1 MVRLKTT
8 QLRTH
13 GSLRRLSALHQALV
27 ANAASL
33 VGTTAAT
40 AGLGVVYW
48 VLAARQFPSLSVGV
62 ASASISAMLL
72 LGTLPVLG
80 LQTLVIGE
88 LHRRP
93 GQEVPLIATALLAA
107 GVGGASFGLIFAGVA
122 SHLAPGLRPLGENAG
137 TILLFATGVSLTAI
151 TLVVDQALVGLLRG
165 HVQLGRN
172 VLFAAAK
179 LLALVGAGLWAS
191 DRLGLTIFGTW
202 VVGNM
207 VSLMGLGIL
216 AALKGHLTLAA
227 LPQWRL
233 LKGLGRAA
241 VGHQVLNLAIQFPP
255 LVLPLVVTIV
265 LSATMNA
272 YFYTAWMM
280 AGLVFVGPEALGI
293 ALYAVGARA
302 SGGLVGTLRLTLG
315 LSFLVALIATT
326 IVLLF
331 ANELLSLFGHSY
343 PVQAAV
349 VLRILVLGVFPL
361 IMKQHYVAIARIRR
375 RPADALLLLAVGAL
389 FEVGLAAIGARIG
402 GLTGLSLGWVAGIG
416 VVAVLVA
423 PTVLRVAA
431 QRQVTQERG
440 WPSATY
446 RSGIER

>member
-1 MVRLKTT
+1 ML
-8 QLRTH
+8 
-13 GSLRRLSALHQALV
+13 SLEATEQPRGGLWMRLSALHRALV

-33 VGTTAAT
+33 VGTNAAT
-40 AGLGVVYW
+40 AGLGLVYW

-107 GVGGASFGLIFAGVA
+107 GIGGAASGLIFAGVA
-122 SHLAPGLRPLGENAG
+122 PHLAPGLTPLGENPG

-165 HVQLGRN
+165 HLQLGRN

-179 LLALVGAGLWAS
+179 LLALLGAGLLAR

-202 VVGNM
+202 VVGNI
-207 VSLMGLGIL
+207 VSLVGLGLL

-227 LPQWRL
+227 LPQWKL
-233 LKGLGRAA
+233 LQGLGRAA
-241 VGHQVLNLAIQFPP
+241 AGHQVLNLTIQFPP

-280 AGLVFVGPEALGI
+280 AGLVFIGPEALGI
-293 ALYAVGARA
+293 VLYAVGARV
-302 SGGLVGTLRLTLG
+302 SSGLVHTLRLTLA
-315 LSFLVALIATT
+315 LSLLVALIATAA
-326 IVLLF
+326 VLLF

-343 PVQAAV
+343 PLQAAL

-375 RPADALLLLAVGAL
+375 RPADALLLLTVGAL

-402 GLTGLSLGWVAGIG
+402 GLTGLSLGWVVGVS
-416 VVAVLVA
+416 VVALLVA
-423 PTVLRVAA
+423 PSVIRVAA
-431 QRQVTQERG
+431 LRQETQEHG
-440 WPSATY
+440 WPSTSY

>member
-1 MVRLKTT
+1 MVRLNATE
-8 QLRTH
+8 RPIE
-13 GSLRRLSALHQALV
+13 GSPLRLSALHRALV

-40 AGLGVVYW
+40 AGLGLVYW
-48 VLAARQFPSLSVGV
+48 VLAARQFPSLSVGLG
-62 ASASISAMLL
+62 SASISAMLL

-80 LQTLVIGE
+80 LQTLLIGE

-93 GQEVPLIATALLAA
+93 GQEAPLIATALLAA
-107 GVGGASFGLIFAGVA
+107 GTSGAAFGLIFAGVA
-122 SHLAPGLRPLGENAG
+122 SHLAPGLRPLGENVG

-165 HVQLGRN
+165 DVQLGRN

-179 LLALVGAGLWAS
+179 LLALLAAGLWVR
-191 DRLGLTIFGTW
+191 DRFGLTIFGTW
-202 VVGNM
+202 VVGNI
-207 VSLMGLGIL
+207 VSLVGLGVL
-216 AALKGHLTLAA
+216 AALKGQLTLAA
-227 LPQWRL
+227 RPRWKL
-233 LKGLGRAA
+233 LQGLGRAA
-241 VGHQVLNLAIQFPP
+241 VDHQMLNLAIQFPP

-280 AGLVFVGPEALGI
+280 AGLVFIGPEALGI
-293 ALYAVGARA
+293 VLYAVGARV
-302 SGGLVGTLRLTLG
+302 SSGLVHTLRLTLG
-315 LSFLVALIATT
+315 LSLLVALIATAV
-326 IVLLF
+326 VLAF
-331 ANELLSLFGHSY
+331 ADELLSVFGHSY
-343 PVQAAV
+343 SAQAAV

-361 IMKQHYVAIARIRR
+361 VLKQHYVAIARIRR

-402 GLTGLSLGWVAGIG
+402 GLTGLSLGWVAGVG
-416 VVAVLVA
+416 VVAILVG
-423 PTVLRVAA
+423 PSVIRVAA
-431 QRQVTQERG
+431 LRQVTQVRG

-446 RSGIER
+446 SAGIEN